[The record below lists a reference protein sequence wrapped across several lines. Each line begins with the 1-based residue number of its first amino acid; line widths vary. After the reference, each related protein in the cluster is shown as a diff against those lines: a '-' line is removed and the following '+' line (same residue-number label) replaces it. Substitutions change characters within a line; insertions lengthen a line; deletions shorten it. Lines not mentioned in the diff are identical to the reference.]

1 MGVGAWVSGSSLL
14 KGSWDLVTG
23 AINEVT
29 ILILTYNLNSGTY
42 NLITYQVP

>member
-29 ILILTYNLNSGTY
+29 ILILTYNPNSGTY
-42 NLITYQVP
+42 NLITCQVP